1 MKLQTGYTE
10 DIIRNS
16 FEDAYIDSTQ
26 VVRWKSNDQIPFQD
40 MLADFRAL
48 GLIDEDIQ
56 LGSSLLREKEDEE
69 FWANQN
75 STVTPI
81 ARKIHH
87 V

>member
-1 MKLQTGYTE
+1 MKLQPGYTE
-10 DIIRNS
+10 DTIRNS
-16 FEDAYIDSTQ
+16 FADAYVDSTQ

-75 STVTPI
+75 STVTSI

>member
-1 MKLQTGYTE
+1 MKLQTSYTE
-10 DIIRNS
+10 DTIRNS
-16 FEDAYIDSTQ
+16 FEDTYVDSTQ

-75 STVTPI
+75 STVTSI
-81 ARKIHH
+81 AKKIHH

>member
-10 DIIRNS
+10 DTIRNS
-16 FEDAYIDSTQ
+16 FSDAYIDSTQ

-75 STVTPI
+75 STVTSI
-81 ARKIHH
+81 AKKIHH

>member
-10 DIIRNS
+10 DTIRNS

-69 FWANQN
+69 FWANQL

>member
-10 DIIRNS
+10 DTIRNS
-16 FEDAYIDSTQ
+16 FADAYVDSTQ

-56 LGSSLLREKEDEE
+56 LGSSLLREREDEE

-75 STVTPI
+75 STVTSI

>member
-1 MKLQTGYTE
+1 MKLQTSYTE
-10 DIIRNS
+10 DTIRNS
-16 FEDAYIDSTQ
+16 FEDTYVDSTQ

-75 STVTPI
+75 STVTSI

>member
-10 DIIRNS
+10 DTIRNS
-16 FEDAYIDSTQ
+16 FADAYVDSTQ

-56 LGSSLLREKEDEE
+56 LGSSLLREKDDEE

-75 STVTPI
+75 STVTSI

>member
-10 DIIRNS
+10 DTIRNS
-16 FEDAYIDSTQ
+16 FEDTYIDSTQ

-75 STVTPI
+75 STVTSI
-81 ARKIHH
+81 AKKIHH

>member
-1 MKLQTGYTE
+1 MTYQTGYTE
-10 DIIRNS
+10 KVLMEQ
-16 FEDAYIDSTQ
+16 FTGAYIDHDHI
-26 VVRWKSNDQIPFQD
+26 VRWRSNDQIPFQD

-56 LGSSLLREKEDEE
+56 LGSSLLREREDEE
-69 FWANQN
+69 FWANQL
-75 STVTPI
+75 STVTSI

>member
-10 DIIRNS
+10 DTIRNS
-16 FEDAYIDSTQ
+16 FEDTYVDSTQ

-69 FWANQN
+69 FWANQL
-75 STVTPI
+75 SIVTSI
-81 ARKIHH
+81 AKIIHH

>member
-1 MKLQTGYTE
+1 MTYQTGYTE
-10 DIIRNS
+10 KVLMEQ
-16 FEDAYIDSTQ
+16 FMGAYIDHEHI
-26 VVRWKSNDQIPFQD
+26 VRWRSNDQIPFQD

-75 STVTPI
+75 STVTSI

>member
-1 MKLQTGYTE
+1 MKFQTGYTE
-10 DIIRNS
+10 DTIRNS
-16 FEDAYIDSTQ
+16 FGDAYIDHNQ
-26 VVRWKSNDQIPFQD
+26 VVRWKINDQIPFQD
-40 MLADFRAL
+40 MLADFRTL

>member
-10 DIIRNS
+10 DTIRNS
-16 FEDAYIDSTQ
+16 FADAYIDSTQ
-26 VVRWKSNDQIPFQD
+26 VVRWNSNDQIPFQD

-56 LGSSLLREKEDEE
+56 LGSSLLREREDEE

-75 STVTPI
+75 STVTSI

>member
-1 MKLQTGYTE
+1 MRLQTGYTE
-10 DIIRNS
+10 DTIKNS
-16 FEDAYIDSTQ
+16 FQDAYIDSNLI
-26 VVRWKSNDQIPFQD
+26 VRWKSNNQIPFQD

-69 FWANQN
+69 FWANQQ